1 MITTSATQSS
11 LDDTWYPDTGAKNHF
26 TNDLS
31 NLMIKTPYIGLE
43 KVVVGNGNC
52 LSIHNTGTYK
62 LKNPSNNIAFTL
74 NKLLHVP
81 DVTKNLL
88 SVAKFDKENSCFFE
102 FHFTDCFV
110 KSQGSRKL
118 LLQGKLKDG
127 LYAFE
132 NLQIVHPN
140 NDFPISALYSSTT
153 CNSLQIWHFRL
164 GHCANKIVKHVLNQC
179 NINK

>member
-1 MITTSATQSS
+1 MITTSATQCS
-11 LDDTWYPDTGAKNHF
+11 LDDTWYPDTGATNHF

-31 NLMIKTPYIGLE
+31 NLMIKTPYIGSK
-43 KVVVGNGNC
+43 KVVVGNGNF
-52 LSIHNTGTYK
+52 LSIHNTGNFK
-62 LKNPSNNIAFTL
+62 LKNPSNNISFTL

-81 DVTKNLL
+81 DITKNIL
-88 SVAKFDKENSCFFE
+88 SVAKFAKENSCFFE
-102 FHFTDCFV
+102 FYSTNYFV

-132 NLQIVHPN
+132 NLQIVHSN

-153 CNSLQIWHFRL
+153 SISLQIWHSRL
-164 GHCANKIVKHVLNQC
+164 GQQNCQACLKTV
-179 NINK
+179 